1 MMSVDD
7 DDYVDGADESVAE
20 CWTPLMVMIMLML
33 KNLPKK
39 QKLDDN
45 CDKEQLRQSLYRYTG
60 NVIALSKE
68 IAV

>member
-1 MMSVDD
+1 
-7 DDYVDGADESVAE
+7 
-20 CWTPLMVMIMLML
+20 MVMIMLML